1 MKINKIEKM
10 SDDKYKIYLD
20 NDILIIYE
28 DTIIKN
34 NLLYKKEIDDNLY
47 NKLLED
53 NKFYDIY
60 NKTVKFILK
69 HRRSEKEVYEYLL
82 KKDLTDD
89 NIKSIISKLKDINLI
104 NDLEYCKAY
113 INDKVYLG
121 SNGINKIRIDLL
133 NQNIPI
139 NVIEEQ
145 LSNIDISILNS
156 KLEKMILKKIKYNK
170 KYSKS
175 LLRNKILN
183 EMILLGY
190 SKEDV
195 LNIIDNN
202 INNTDDNI
210 LEKEFNKCYNT
221 LKSKRKYSCEELN
234 NKVRQKLI
242 SKGFNLSEINELI
255 KKNEEI

>member
-1 MKINKIEKM
+1 M

-156 KLEKMILKKIKYNK
+156 K
-170 KYSKS
+170 
-175 LLRNKILN
+175 
-183 EMILLGY
+183 
-190 SKEDV
+190 
-195 LNIIDNN
+195 
-202 INNTDDNI
+202 
-210 LEKEFNKCYNT
+210 
-221 LKSKRKYSCEELN
+221 
-234 NKVRQKLI
+234 
-242 SKGFNLSEINELI
+242 
-255 KKNEEI
+255 

>member
-1 MKINKIEKM
+1 MKINKIVKM

-34 NLLYKKEIDDNLY
+34 NLLYKKEINDSLY

-82 KKDLTDD
+82 NKDLTDD
-89 NIKSIISKLKDINLI
+89 NIKAIISKLKDINLI

-221 LKSKRKYSCEELN
+221 KSKRKYSCEELN